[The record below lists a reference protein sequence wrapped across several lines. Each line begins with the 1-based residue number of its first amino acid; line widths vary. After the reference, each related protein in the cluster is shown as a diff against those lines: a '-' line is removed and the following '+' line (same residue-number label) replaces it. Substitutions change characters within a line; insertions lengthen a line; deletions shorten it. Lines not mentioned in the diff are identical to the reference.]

1 MRKSVLKAMPLA
13 KPLAVAAALACALV
27 GSAQAQTSVT
37 IYGRVDAGINYQS
50 NQVGKDANGNTIR
63 GGQWGIGGNEW
74 GTSMIGFKGVEDLG
88 GGLKALFT
96 LESGFQADTGRFNG
110 TGLFNRRST
119 VGLNGGFG
127 TVKIGRDLALPSD
140 RVWSID
146 PTGQQNMSTSTLF
159 KGRNWPQTSNQIQ
172 YITPDMGGAYVHLMY
187 GAGEAAGSFTR
198 GPATNN
204 PDKIGNSTGIAIGF
218 VQPTYELLAMYDTAR
233 SDNGAYDNL
242 FSRSKEITVGG
253 NVTIS
258 NVKLFA
264 GWQNLSAPA
273 QDISTAPAGSMAS
286 ANKANQF
293 WLGANFQATPA
304 LTLIGAAYHVKLNHD
319 VGSANLFM
327 VGANYNLSKRTLLY
341 ASVGTIRNGS
351 NTDFQVQTG
360 DSTGLTGQNQNT
372 FYTGIS
378 HSF

>member
-172 YITPDMGGAYVHLMY
+172 YVTPDMGGLYVHLMY
-187 GAGEAAGSFTR
+187 GAGEAAGSTTR
-198 GPATNN
+198 GPTGSG
-204 PDKIGNSTGIAIGF
+204 IGNSTGIAIGF
-218 VQPTYELLAMYDTAR
+218 VQPTYELLAMYDTAH
-233 SDNGAYDNL
+233 DENGTYDNL

-253 NVTIS
+253 NVTFGAT
-258 NVKLFA
+258 KLYA

-273 QDISTAPAGSMAS
+273 QPLTTSGIGA

>member
-50 NQVGKDANGNTIR
+50 NQVHRNADGSITR

-96 LESGFQADTGRFNG
+96 LESGFQADTGSFNG
-110 TGLFNRRST
+110 SGLFNRRSF

-172 YITPDMGGAYVHLMY
+172 YITPDMGGLYVHLMY

-198 GPATNN
+198 GPTGSN
-204 PDKIGNSTGIAIGF
+204 IGNSTGIAVGF
-218 VQPTYELLAMYDTAR
+218 VQPTYEFLAMYDTAR
-233 SDNGAYDNL
+233 SQNGAYDDL

-253 NVTIS
+253 NVTFGAA
-258 NVKLFA
+258 KLYA

-273 QDISTAPAGSMAS
+273 QPLAASGMGS

-293 WLGANFQATPA
+293 WLGANYQLTPA

-327 VGANYNLSKRTLLY
+327 LGTNYSLSKRTLLY
-341 ASVGTIRNGS
+341 ASVGTVRNGS

-360 DSTGLTGQNQNT
+360 SSDGLVGQNQNT

>member
-1 MRKSVLKAMPLA
+1 MRKSVLKALPLA

-27 GSAQAQTSVT
+27 GQAQAQTSVT

-50 NQVGKDANGNTIR
+50 NQVNRNADGSITR

-74 GTSMIGFKGVEDLG
+74 GTSMFGIKGTEDLG

-96 LESGFQADTGRFNG
+96 LENGFDASNGQVNGGSGLWT
-110 TGLFNRRST
+110 RRSF
-119 VGLNGGFG
+119 VGLNGSLG

-172 YITPDMGGAYVHLMY
+172 YITPDMGGLYVHVMY

-198 GPATNN
+198 GPTGSN
-204 PDKIGNSTGIAIGF
+204 IGNSTGIAVGF
-218 VQPTYELLAMYDTAR
+218 VQPNYELLAMYDTAR
-233 SDNGAYDNL
+233 SQSGEYNDL

-258 NVKLFA
+258 KVKLYA

-273 QDISTAPAGSMAS
+273 QIVTTDGTMAA

-293 WLGANFQATPA
+293 WLGANYQLTPA

-327 VGANYNLSKRTLLY
+327 VGTNYSLSKRTLLY

-360 DSTGLTGQNQNT
+360 SSDGLVGQNQST

>member
-50 NQVGKDANGNTIR
+50 NQVGKDANGNTVR

-110 TGLFNRRST
+110 TGLFNRRSF

-172 YITPDMGGAYVHLMY
+172 YITPDMGGLYVHLMY

-198 GPATNN
+198 GPTGSG
-204 PDKIGNSTGIAIGF
+204 IGNSTGIAVGF
-218 VQPTYELLAMYDTAR
+218 AQPNYEFLAMYDTAR
-233 SDNGAYDNL
+233 SENGAYDDL

-253 NVTIS
+253 NVTFGAA
-258 NVKLFA
+258 KLYA

-273 QDISTAPAGSMAS
+273 QNTSLAAPGSMAS

-293 WLGANFQATPA
+293 WLGANYQLTPA

-327 VGANYNLSKRTLLY
+327 LGTNYSLSKRTLLY
-341 ASVGTIRNGS
+341 ASVGTVRNGS

-360 DSTGLTGQNQNT
+360 SSDGLVGQNQNT

>member
-1 MRKSVLKAMPLA
+1 MRKSVLKA
-13 KPLAVAAALACALV
+13 KPLAVAAVLACAFA
-27 GSAQAQTSVT
+27 GQAQAQTNVT

-50 NQVGKDANGNTIR
+50 NQVQKNADGTFTR
-63 GGQWGIGGNEW
+63 GGQWGVGGNEW
-74 GTSMIGFKGVEDLG
+74 GTSMIGFKGTEDLG

-96 LESGFQADTGRFNG
+96 LESGFQADTGSFNG
-110 TGLFNRRST
+110 SGLFNRRSF

-172 YITPDMGGAYVHLMY
+172 YITPDTMGGFYVHAMY
-187 GAGEAAGSFTR
+187 GAGEAAGSFTK
-198 GPATNN
+198 GPTGSN
-204 PDKIGNSTGIAIGF
+204 IGSSTGLAVGF

-233 SDNGAYDNL
+233 DQNGSYDSL

-253 NVTIS
+253 NVTFGPA
-258 NVKLFA
+258 KLFA
-264 GWQNLSAPA
+264 GWQNISAPA
-273 QDISTAPAGSMAS
+273 QDTSLAPAGSMAS

-293 WLGANFQATPA
+293 WLGANYQLTPA

-327 VGANYNLSKRTLLY
+327 VGTNYSLSKRTLLY

-360 DSTGLTGQNQNT
+360 DSTGLTGQNQST

>member
-1 MRKSVLKAMPLA
+1 MRKSVLKA
-13 KPLAVAAALACALV
+13 KPLAIAAVLACAFA
-27 GSAQAQTSVT
+27 GQAQAQTNVT

-50 NQVGKDANGNTIR
+50 NQVNKNADGTFTR
-63 GGQWGIGGNEW
+63 GGQWGVGGNEW
-74 GTSMIGFKGVEDLG
+74 GTSMIGFKGNEDLG
-88 GGLKALFT
+88 GGLKAIFT

-110 TGLFNRRST
+110 TGLFNRRSY

-146 PTGQQNMSTSTLF
+146 PTGQQNVSTSTLF

-172 YITPDMGGAYVHLMY
+172 YLTPDTMGGLYVHAMY
-187 GAGEAAGSFTR
+187 GAGEAAGSFTK
-198 GPATNN
+198 GPTGSGS
-204 PDKIGNSTGIAIGF
+204 GNTTGLAIGF
-218 VQPTYELLAMYDTAR
+218 VQPNYELLAMYDAAR
-233 SDNGAYDNL
+233 DDNGTYDSL
-242 FSRSKEITVGG
+242 FQHSKEITVGG
-253 NVTIS
+253 NVTFGPA
-258 NVKLFA
+258 KLFA
-264 GWQNLSAPA
+264 GWQNISAPA

>member
-1 MRKSVLKAMPLA
+1 MRKSVLKTMPLA
-13 KPLAVAAALACALV
+13 KPLAVAAVLACAFA
-27 GSAQAQTSVT
+27 SQAQAQTNVT

-50 NQVGKDANGNTIR
+50 NQVSKDANGNIVR
-63 GGQWGIGGNEW
+63 GGQWGVGGNEW
-74 GTSMIGFKGVEDLG
+74 GTSMIGFKGNEDLG
-88 GGLKALFT
+88 GGLKAIFT
-96 LESGFQADTGRFNG
+96 LESGFQADTGSFNG
-110 TGLFNRRST
+110 SGLFNRRSY

-172 YITPDMGGAYVHLMY
+172 YITPDMGGFYVHAMY

-198 GPATNN
+198 GPTGSN
-204 PDKIGNSTGIAIGF
+204 IGNSTGLAIGYA
-218 VQPTYELLAMYDTAR
+218 VQNYEFLAMYDTAR
-233 SDNGAYDNL
+233 SQNGAYDDL

-253 NVTIS
+253 NVTFDK
-258 NVKLFA
+258 VKLFA

-273 QDISTAPAGSMAS
+273 QPLGAPGTMAS

-293 WLGANFQATPA
+293 WLGANYQLTPA

-327 VGANYNLSKRTLLY
+327 LGTNYSLSKRTLLY

-360 DSTGLTGQNQNT
+360 DSTGLTGQNQST